1 MKVALLCNFPLYDY
15 AAELGIKTDLIK
27 RYTSWNVNLVK
38 GLRELE
44 TLELLVITSDP
55 LLARTQVIEDDH
67 FTIYF
72 IHPPRRA
79 NLLTGFQ
86 WLRFKALK
94 ILQDFKPD
102 IVHGIGTEHIYPYIA
117 VHSSYPHVVTV
128 HGIMNE
134 IVRKSKLPIISKK
147 RLFALLER
155 YVFKQSQ
162 HLISISPYVEYVVK
176 NFTKAKIYSVE
187 NPVAEGF
194 FKEKADP
201 GASKTILFV
210 GDIQQRKDLL
220 TLLDAFSI
228 VRNHNNIHDDLR
240 LSIVGS
246 VVEPGYFE
254 QVQSRIGEDHI
265 QKNIQF
271 HGFVSPGRLPEVY
284 AHAAF
289 LMLSSIEETAPMC
302 IAEAMSC
309 GLPVVATDVGGVRH
323 MVRDGV
329 TGFVIPVR
337 DPTALAEAANQ
348 LLRDKALR
356 KRMGNAAKVEAKN
369 RFHPRT
375 VAEKTL
381 NVYRAILGD
390 R

>member
-1 MKVALLCNFPLYDY
+1 MKVALMGAFPPHEY
-15 AAELGIKTDLIK
+15 AEEIGIGANNIK

-38 GLRELE
+38 GLKELGKV
-44 TLELLVITSDP
+44 ELLVITSDP
-55 LLARTQVIEDDH
+55 RLPRTQVMEDDH
-67 FTIYF
+67 LTIYF

-86 WLRFKALK
+86 WLRFKVLK
-94 ILQDFKPD
+94 ILQDFEPD

-117 VHSSYPHVVTV
+117 VHSTYPHVVTV

-134 IVRKSKLPIISKK
+134 IVRKSQPPIISKK

-155 YVFKQSQ
+155 YVLKQTQ
-162 HLISISPYVEYVVK
+162 HLISINPYVERIVK
-176 NFTKAKIYSVE
+176 NSTKAKIYSVE

-194 FKEKADP
+194 FKQKADP
-201 GASKTILFV
+201 GSSKTILFV
-210 GDIQQRKDLL
+210 GDIQRHKDLL
-220 TLLDAFSI
+220 TLLHAFSI

-254 QVQSRIGEDHI
+254 QVQSRIAENHI
-265 QKNIQF
+265 QRNIQF
-271 HGFVSPGRLPEVY
+271 HGFVPPRHLPEVY

-289 LMLSSIEETAPMC
+289 LMLSSIQETAPMC

-309 GLPVVATDVGGVRH
+309 GLPVVATDVGGVKH

-329 TGFVIPVR
+329 TGFVIPAG

-348 LLRDKALR
+348 LLQDKALR

-369 RFHPRT
+369 RFHPRN